1 MFKISILP
9 EEIEKMPLGAFPGKI
24 CVIDKIG
31 IEFVKA
37 IAYLRTQKV
46 IGFDTE
52 TRPVFSPGQRHNHV
66 ALLQLSGPRK
76 AYLFRVG
83 QIGMRKLLCG
93 VLSNPHI
100 IKVGAAVHDDVRG
113 LQYYQ
118 RFDEK
123 GFVDMQKIAYEWGI
137 RDKSVKKLA
146 ANILGVRISKSQ
158 QLSNWEAEQLTASQQ
173 MYAAT
178 DAWVCREM
186 YLKLLKSEKHPL
198 TPEELNPPQP
208 QPVAPKEAPQET
220 PAPAAQ
226 PEEGQKPKPKRRRR
240 RRKPKKP
247 QEAPAAPVH
256 EKSNG

>member
-24 CVIDKIG
+24 HVIDKTG

-37 IAYLRTQKV
+37 VAYLRAQKV

-66 ALLQLSGPRK
+66 ALLQLSGGGQ
-76 AYLFRVG
+76 AYLFRVDRL
-83 QIGMRKLLCG
+83 GMRKLICSI
-93 VLSNPHI
+93 LSNPRI
-100 IKVGAAVHDDVRG
+100 VKVGAAVHDDVRG

-118 RFDEK
+118 HFDAK
-123 GFVDMQKIAYEWGI
+123 AFVDLQKIAYEWGI

-158 QLSNWEAEQLTASQQ
+158 QLSNWEAEQLTAPQQ

-178 DAWVCREM
+178 DAWICREM
-186 YLKLLKSEKHPL
+186 YLKLLKCEKHPL

-208 QPVAPKEAPQET
+208 QPVQPPKAED
-220 PAPAAQ
+220 PAPVQ
-226 PEEGQKPKPKRRRR
+226 DNPDKPKAKRRRHR
-240 RRKPKKP
+240 HRKPRKP
-247 QEAPAAPVH
+247 QEAPQ
-256 EKSNG
+256 ENG